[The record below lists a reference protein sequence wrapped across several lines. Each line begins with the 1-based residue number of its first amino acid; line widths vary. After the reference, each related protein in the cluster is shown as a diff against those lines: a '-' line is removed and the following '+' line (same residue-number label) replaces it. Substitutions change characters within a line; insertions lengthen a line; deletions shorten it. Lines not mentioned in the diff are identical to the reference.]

1 MAECGRGCKHW
12 PPSSADGKPCC
23 YCDTSNPL
31 MNCYTPKGTKG
42 RPKKQNP
49 MKEQFRVRLTNE
61 QRNQLKTLAAKNE
74 LSEAAMLRKLVVE
87 AFERS

>member
-1 MAECGRGCKHW
+1 MAECGKGCKHW

-31 MNCYTPKGTKG
+31 MNCYAPKGTKG
-42 RPKKQNP
+42 RPKKTET
-49 MKEQFRVRLTNE
+49 MKEQFRVRLTPKQKE
-61 QRNQLKTLAAKNE
+61 QLKSLAAKNG
-74 LSEAAMLRKLVVE
+74 LSESAMLRKLVVE